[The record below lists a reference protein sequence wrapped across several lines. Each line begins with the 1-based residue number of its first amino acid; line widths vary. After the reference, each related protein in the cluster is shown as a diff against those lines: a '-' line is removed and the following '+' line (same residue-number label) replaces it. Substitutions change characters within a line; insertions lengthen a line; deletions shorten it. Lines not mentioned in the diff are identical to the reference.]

1 MPLVTPAVSVRL
13 RSRVPGAVGA
23 DIEEL
28 AGRPVVLVRTD
39 TSGGDGS
46 LAEVDGETVV
56 RAAAVALNE
65 RLPLVGVITTSRADV
80 GEGVAALHA
89 WGRAARAVV
98 DCSGIVPV
106 AMAVTGPALA
116 GPALLLGL
124 ADLVAMTEDAYAFV
138 CGPSLVA
145 QFTGV
150 QLTATEL
157 GGVAV
162 HARQSGVATFVAT
175 DEDGALDRLGAAL
188 SFLPSHTD
196 EEPPRWQCSDPVERQ
211 SPELRELIPARATG
225 SYDVRAI
232 IRAVV
237 DDGDLLELRPQFAP
251 SLVTALGS
259 IAGRPVGIVA
269 NQSQS
274 MAGTLD
280 IAASQKGARFVGFCD
295 TFGLPLITFVDTPGF
310 LPGKDLEWRGMI
322 RHGAQLAFAY
332 AEATV
337 PRLCV
342 VLRKAYGG
350 AYIVM
355 DSRRIGNDLCVAWPS
370 AEVAVMGAS
379 GAVQILYRDVDDA
392 TRAARQ
398 VEYEEAVVNPWV
410 AAERGLVDEVIDPAD
425 TRPILVGALEQLAQ
439 RREHLS
445 GRKHSNTPL

>member
-1 MPLVTPAVSVRL
+1 M
-13 RSRVPGAVGA
+13 
-23 DIEEL
+23 
-28 AGRPVVLVRTD
+28 
-39 TSGGDGS
+39 
-46 LAEVDGETVV
+46 
-56 RAAAVALNE
+56 
-65 RLPLVGVITTSRADV
+65 
-80 GEGVAALHA
+80 
-89 WGRAARAVV
+89 
-98 DCSGIVPV
+98 
-106 AMAVTGPALA
+106 
-116 GPALLLGL
+116 
-124 ADLVAMTEDAYAFV
+124 
-138 CGPSLVA
+138 
-145 QFTGV
+145 
-150 QLTATEL
+150 
-157 GGVAV
+157 
-162 HARQSGVATFVAT
+162 
-175 DEDGALDRLGAAL
+175 
-188 SFLPSHTD
+188 
-196 EEPPRWQCSDPVERQ
+196 
-211 SPELRELIPARATG
+211 G

-259 IAGRPVGIVA
+259 IGGRPVGIVA

-295 TFGLPLITFVDTPGF
+295 NFGLPLITFVDTPGF

-337 PRLCV
+337 PRVCV

-370 AEVAVMGAS
+370 AEVAVMGAG

-392 TRAARQ
+392 TREARQ
-398 VEYEEAVVNPWV
+398 VEYEDAVVNPWV

-425 TRPILVGALEQLAQ
+425 TRTILAGALDHLAE
-439 RREHLS
+439 RRERLS